1 MDFEEFTNFPG
12 PCQPIRIENYIPVY
26 DSEQVDLY
34 GQPENWGIV
43 SYLVIQTRESAS
55 PMVTDYKMEQE
66 RRGALRP
73 IHHYSRVERF
83 ETTLYQL
90 IGCRGKVPKMVID
103 YIVEEGYDDD
113 VEKIWDSI
121 RGILKKR
128 NWRIYY
134 NRIPTILQILGFG
147 RKIEFGDKNS
157 FVRDVVADFKILNYR
172 FEMRKD
178 DMVGRKYFPSL
189 RYIAFKLLEKHGA
202 QFQYRIPF
210 VRTPR
215 KMKMLE
221 DLWNE
226 INV

>member
-1 MDFEEFTNFPG
+1 
-12 PCQPIRIENYIPVY
+12 
-26 DSEQVDLY
+26 
-34 GQPENWGIV
+34 
-43 SYLVIQTRESAS
+43 
-55 PMVTDYKMEQE
+55 MVTDYKMEQE

-90 IGCRGKVPKMVID
+90 IGCRGKVPKIVID
-103 YIVEEGYDDD
+103 YIIEEGYDENE
-113 VEKIWDSI
+113 EKIWDSI
-121 RGILKKR
+121 RDILKKR

-134 NRIPTILQILGFG
+134 NRIPTILQILGFS

-178 DMVGRKYFPSL
+178 GMIGRKYFPSL

-221 DLWNE
+221 DIWNE